1 MLSPAQL
8 TGFLF
13 RGLYD
18 GYDANLQR
26 ALQRARRV
34 TGRWVPRMAV
44 IPPGVDFDRVKPVD
58 LDAPPEGD
66 DEPPIWKEIARFLR
80 NPRKP
85 AILALAR
92 PDAKKNLVR
101 RRSLC
106 TRPSLARVKK
116 LTRARVPWR
125 HVPRR
130 TRSFARMARTT
141 HSESWRTSSS
151 SRAIVTGTVCFLMRA
166 YKRLGCDAR
175 LTRHFTHRT
184 IRNALLSA
192 LMPWLSAQ
200 SA

>member
-1 MLSPAQL
+1 VLSPAQL

-85 AILALAR
+85 AILALQRA
-92 PDAKKNLVR
+92 DSKKNLVR
-101 RRSLC
+101 RCSLSVLSSD
-106 TRPSLARVKK
+106 PDAR
-116 LTRARVPWR
+116 AS
-125 HVPRR
+125 RR
-130 TRSFARMARTT
+130 TRSSARMARTA
-141 HSESWRTSSS
+141 HFESWQTSSS
-151 SRAIVTGTVCFLMRA
+151 SPAIVTGIVCFLMRV
-166 YKRLGCDAR
+166 L
-175 LTRHFTHRT
+175 
-184 IRNALLSA
+184 
-192 LMPWLSAQ
+192 
-200 SA
+200 